1 MTLANQT
8 RKETGQPVGHED
20 FGRHVDIKGS
30 SDRSFGFVMAAFF
43 ALVGLIPLTRG
54 MGPRIWALIAAGVF
68 LVVTLGR
75 PGLLHLLNVGW
86 GRIGLALAKVT
97 TPLLMGLI
105 FFLIVTPL
113 GLLFR
118 LLGRDPMRLRSNGQA
133 SSYWIRRQPPGPLP
147 ETMKD
152 QF

>member
-1 MTLANQT
+1 MSLANQT
-8 RKETGQPVGHED
+8 RRESGQPVGHED

-30 SDRSFGFVMAAFF
+30 SDRSFGFVMAAVFV
-43 ALVGLIPLTRG
+43 LVGLIPLTRG
-54 MGPRIWALIAAGVF
+54 MGPRIWALVVAAVF

-86 GRIGLALAKVT
+86 GRIGVALAKVT
-97 TPLLMGLI
+97 TPVLMGLI
-105 FFLIVTPL
+105 FYLIVTPL
-113 GLLFR
+113 GILFR
-118 LLGRDPMRLRSNGQA
+118 LLGRDPMRLRSTGQ
-133 SSYWIRRQPPGPLP
+133 SSYWVRRLPPGPLP